1 MLPAKG
7 HDVLLAALATLTDLD
22 WRCTLVGPLDLDPDF
37 VDELHKTAA
46 DTGIADRV
54 VFAGPRCRTTSC
66 GRRTP
71 GRTCWCC
78 PPAPRAT
85 GWW

>member
-1 MLPAKG
+1 M
-7 HDVLLAALATLTDLD
+7 LLAALAALTDLD

-37 VDELHKTAA
+37 VDELHKVAA

-54 VFAGPRCRTTSC
+54 VFAGAAARTTRC

-71 GRTCWCC
+71 ARTCWCC
-78 PPAPRAT
+78 PRAASPT
-85 GWW
+85 GWS